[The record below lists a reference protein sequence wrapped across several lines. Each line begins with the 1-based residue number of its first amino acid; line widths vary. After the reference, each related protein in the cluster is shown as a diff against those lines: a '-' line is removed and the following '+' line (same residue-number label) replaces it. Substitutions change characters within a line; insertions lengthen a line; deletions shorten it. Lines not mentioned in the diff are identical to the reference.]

1 MLVLKVTW
9 GSTILRT
16 PLIVA
21 LTARASCQTVPDHF
35 SKFLLKP
42 QASATTAACSSLIL
56 HSTVSTAI
64 LPVKL
69 AVPPGIWKHQII
81 HDVGTGCPDG
91 DIWGTPVILEEAC
104 RHHIR
109 YRHLGDGGGNR
120 PQDLAAPSAFVFTRP
135 RHSAANLLSKGLS
148 WSWSFHVSP
157 QCNNFAYFVLRRSV

>member
-1 MLVLKVTW
+1 MGVLPNDPKLDNV
-9 GSTILRT
+9 GIEGDLGIHHFEN

-21 LTARASCQTVPDHF
+21 LTARVSCQTVPDHF

-120 PQDLAAPSAFVFTRP
+120 PQDQLSARDHVILQLT
-135 RHSAANLLSKGLS
+135 SKGLS
-148 WSWSFHVSP
+148 
-157 QCNNFAYFVLRRSV
+157 